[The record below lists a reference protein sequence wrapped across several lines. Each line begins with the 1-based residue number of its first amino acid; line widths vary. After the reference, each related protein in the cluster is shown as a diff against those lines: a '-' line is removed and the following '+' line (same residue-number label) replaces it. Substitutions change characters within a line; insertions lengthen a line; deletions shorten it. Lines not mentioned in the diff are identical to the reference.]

1 MEAMVVK
8 EVTEAMVETVE
19 MLVMESLLVTTS
31 WRTSLPITARE
42 MLPSPQVG

>member
-1 MEAMVVK
+1 MVVK
-8 EVTEAMVETVE
+8 EVMEATVETVE
-19 MLVMESLLVTTS
+19 MLVMESLLDTMS